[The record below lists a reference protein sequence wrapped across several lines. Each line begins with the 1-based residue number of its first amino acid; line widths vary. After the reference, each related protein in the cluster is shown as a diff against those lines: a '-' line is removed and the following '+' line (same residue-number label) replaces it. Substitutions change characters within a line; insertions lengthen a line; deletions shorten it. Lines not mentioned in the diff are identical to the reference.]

1 MNLYAL
7 TAMTFLSVSGGPI
20 GMEIAMIGSDIYTIL
35 LCLTWLLVTYI
46 IPIAYMS
53 YELAIEFKDRQM
65 GGPIGWVQEA
75 LGRRWGIANAVWDLI
90 DTHIDNS
97 IYPVLFAD
105 NVISLGVSEE
115 YKSLI
120 AWGVIVAVFIVNLGE
135 IEGLT
140 SIILSLFI
148 ISPFIGLMF
157 VTPWNNMYV
166 YSSTP
171 TFASLRNTITIL
183 IWNVNGYDMTTTYV
197 HKVDE
202 PEQKYFWAYI
212 YNIIGIYLMM
222 FLVFCLGTHYIH
234 DTSQWSDGAFV
245 SMASQH
251 GLVFKWWMGLSALA
265 MSFGV
270 LTAEL
275 CSTSYLYN
283 GLTLLG
289 FSKIFQNRTFNLVVN
304 MILLCCGV
312 LIKLDTLISL
322 SAILNTL
329 TLNCEIITWIKVK
342 GLSYWR
348 VIFSCWLFF
357 NNMFIMYCF
366 SMECIISI
374 LVSFGLAFVFIW
386 LSEFSISKEENI

>member
-35 LCLTWLLVTYI
+35 LCLTWLLITYI

-53 YELAIEFKDRQM
+53 YELAIEFKDRQT

-115 YKSLI
+115 YRSLI
-120 AWGVIVAVFIVNLGE
+120 AWGVIVAVFIVNWGE

-140 SIILSLFI
+140 SILLSLFI
-148 ISPFIGLMF
+148 ISPFIGMMF

-171 TFASLRNTITIL
+171 TFASIRNTITIL

-197 HKVDE
+197 HKVNE

-222 FLVFCLGTHYIH
+222 FVVFCLGTHYIH

-245 SMASQH
+245 SMASQL
-251 GLVFKWWMGLSALA
+251 GLTFKWWMGLSALA
-265 MSFGV
+265 TSFGV

-312 LIKLDTLISL
+312 LIRLDTLISL

-329 TLNCEIITWIKVK
+329 TLNCEIVAWIKVK

-348 VIFSCWLFF
+348 VVFSSWVFF
-357 NNMFIMYCF
+357 NNVFIMSCF

-374 LVSFGLAFVFIW
+374 FVSFGLAFVCIW

>member
-1 MNLYAL
+1 
-7 TAMTFLSVSGGPI
+7 
-20 GMEIAMIGSDIYTIL
+20 
-35 LCLTWLLVTYI
+35 
-46 IPIAYMS
+46 
-53 YELAIEFKDRQM
+53 
-65 GGPIGWVQEA
+65 
-75 LGRRWGIANAVWDLI
+75 
-90 DTHIDNS
+90 
-97 IYPVLFAD
+97 
-105 NVISLGVSEE
+105 
-115 YKSLI
+115 
-120 AWGVIVAVFIVNLGE
+120 
-135 IEGLT
+135 
-140 SIILSLFI
+140 
-148 ISPFIGLMF
+148 
-157 VTPWNNMYV
+157 
-166 YSSTP
+166 
-171 TFASLRNTITIL
+171 
-183 IWNVNGYDMTTTYV
+183 
-197 HKVDE
+197 
-202 PEQKYFWAYI
+202 
-212 YNIIGIYLMM
+212 MM

>member
-97 IYPVLFAD
+97 IYPLLFAD

-202 PEQKYFWAYI
+202 PEHKYFWAYI

>member
-1 MNLYAL
+1 
-7 TAMTFLSVSGGPI
+7 MTFLSVSGGPI

-65 GGPIGWVQEA
+65 GGPIGWVHEA

-90 DTHIDNS
+90 DTHVDNS

-120 AWGVIVAVFIVNLGE
+120 AWGVIVAVFIVNWGE

-197 HKVDE
+197 HKVNE
-202 PEQKYFWAYI
+202 PEHKYFWAYI

-222 FLVFCLGTHYIH
+222 FVVFCLGTHYVH
-234 DTSQWSDGAFV
+234 DTSQWSDGVFV

-265 MSFGV
+265 TSFGV

-289 FSKIFQNRTFNLVVN
+289 FSKIFQNRTFNLVLN

-348 VIFSCWLFF
+348 VIFSCWLFL

-374 LVSFGLAFVFIW
+374 LVSFGLAFVCIW